1 MDRKA
6 RTEKLMVLGVDG
18 LDPRLTRKYVDAG
31 LLPNFKKLIEKGAQ
45 RHDLV
50 MLGAQPT
57 VTPPQWTTL
66 GYGCNPYIHGIT
78 QFGRTIPGKIHRY
91 DYNVDSRI
99 VTAEPVWNCF
109 VEAGKKTLVM
119 HWPGGAWP
127 PTSDREELFVID
139 GSAPG
144 SVGSAAMQVDTEL
157 FVGASEKFE
166 TATFVARKVAD
177 AVAPCVIN
185 KLPEETLTA
194 NDTAKGMKM
203 QVAMAGNKELMEQ
216 IDASGMETV
225 NVITNDSEGF
235 GTRAGDFPQ
244 NLNNCISPIKPA
256 TGWANAPE
264 GAKEFQI
271 LICGGLIRR
280 LGLIIKNKDGIYDT
294 VQVYKSKKET
304 VPMATLPVGK
314 MIDNIIDDVIEDE
327 KTYRATRHYKLMT
340 LKEDGSELKLYLSA
354 AMDTECDTVLHPKRL
369 AKELFEN
376 VGPFPP
382 QSQIYIQDIDTQTA
396 MIEVWDNVVDWY
408 IKVFD
413 YMIETEGIEV
423 IFSHLHSVDFVE
435 HTFIRYMHG
444 LGFNKYDQSVYES
457 WMERL
462 YQQCD
467 RYLGSMLHYMEE
479 GWTIMVTSDHAQVA
493 PYHMPPA
500 IGDMCGINTG
510 LMKELGYTV
519 LLKDEHGNDTK
530 KIDWSKTRAVASQ
543 GNDIFI
549 NLKGREKNGIVDPAD
564 QYELEEQIMTDLYGY
579 RSPETGKR
587 VIALAVRNKDAV
599 LLGYGGPTAGDICF
613 WVTEG
618 YNYDHCDSL
627 STAYGACDTSSSPI
641 FIAAGPGLKEGY
653 ETNRV
658 IRQVDL
664 AATCCALLGTR
675 MPADCEGAPVYQI
688 FAEEF

>member
-1 MDRKA
+1 
-6 RTEKLMVLGVDG
+6 
-18 LDPRLTRKYVDAG
+18 
-31 LLPNFKKLIEKGAQ
+31 
-45 RHDLV
+45 
-50 MLGAQPT
+50 
-57 VTPPQWTTL
+57 
-66 GYGCNPYIHGIT
+66 
-78 QFGRTIPGKIHRY
+78 
-91 DYNVDSRI
+91 
-99 VTAEPVWNCF
+99 
-109 VEAGKKTLVM
+109 
-119 HWPGGAWP
+119 
-127 PTSDREELFVID
+127 
-139 GSAPG
+139 
-144 SVGSAAMQVDTEL
+144 
-157 FVGASEKFE
+157 
-166 TATFVARKVAD
+166 
-177 AVAPCVIN
+177 
-185 KLPEETLTA
+185 
-194 NDTAKGMKM
+194 
-203 QVAMAGNKELMEQ
+203 
-216 IDASGMETV
+216 
-225 NVITNDSEGF
+225 
-235 GTRAGDFPQ
+235 
-244 NLNNCISPIKPA
+244 
-256 TGWANAPE
+256 
-264 GAKEFQI
+264 
-271 LICGGLIRR
+271 
-280 LGLIIKNKDGIYDT
+280 
-294 VQVYKSKKET
+294 
-304 VPMATLPVGK
+304 
-314 MIDNIIDDVIEDE
+314 
-327 KTYRATRHYKLMT
+327 
-340 LKEDGSELKLYLSA
+340 
-354 AMDTECDTVLHPKRL
+354 
-369 AKELFEN
+369 
-376 VGPFPP
+376 
-382 QSQIYIQDIDTQTA
+382 

-444 LGFNKYDQSVYES
+444 IGFNKYDQSVYEG

-467 RYLGSMLHYMEE
+467 RYLGNMLHYMEE

-493 PYHMPPA
+493 PYHTPPA

-510 LMKELGYTV
+510 LMRELGYTV
-519 LLKDEHGNDTK
+519 LVKDENGNDTK

-579 RSPETGKR
+579 KSPETGKR

-613 WVTEG
+613 WVAEG

-627 STAYGACDTSSSPI
+627 STAYGAADTSSSPI

-688 FAEEF
+688 FAEEY